1 MSRKPKAL
9 EVREAVESDFIE
21 DDDLD
26 IDATDYGFI
35 VGQDGTLKTFFCP
48 DEMDG
53 EPPKEILKIF
63 KIFKIADI
71 GVALTRP
78 TTLH

>member
-26 IDATDYGFI
+26 IDPTDYGFI

-53 EPPKEILKIF
+53 EPPKEIMKILKIF
-63 KIFKIADI
+63 KLADMTD
-71 GVALTRP
+71 VLTRP